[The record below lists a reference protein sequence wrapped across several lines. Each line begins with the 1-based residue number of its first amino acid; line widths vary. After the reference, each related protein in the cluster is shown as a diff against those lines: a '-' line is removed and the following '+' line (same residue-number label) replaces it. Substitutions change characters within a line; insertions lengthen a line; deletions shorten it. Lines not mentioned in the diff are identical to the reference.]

1 MMDVM
6 CNILVG
12 CCVVIA
18 VGITLGFLGIVV
30 RGAMSLGQDVATN
43 VKEFNDRDPIS
54 KMRYADRK
62 KVQKLLRDAM
72 NSAYNDVDKRE
83 GYRTLFNI
91 VEAYNNAVDE
101 TQRVNEQNRS
111 YGYKYFG

>member
-1 MMDVM
+1 MDVM
-6 CNILVG
+6 CNIVVG

-18 VGITLGFLGIVV
+18 VGITLGFLGFVV
-30 RGAMSLGQDVATN
+30 KGAMSLGQDVATN

-62 KVQKLLRDAM
+62 EIQKLLSDAM
-72 NSAYNDVDKRE
+72 NSVYNDVDKRE

-91 VEAYNNAVDE
+91 VEAYNTAVDE
-101 TQRVNEQNRS
+101 TERVNNVA
-111 YGYKYFG
+111 KAYFK